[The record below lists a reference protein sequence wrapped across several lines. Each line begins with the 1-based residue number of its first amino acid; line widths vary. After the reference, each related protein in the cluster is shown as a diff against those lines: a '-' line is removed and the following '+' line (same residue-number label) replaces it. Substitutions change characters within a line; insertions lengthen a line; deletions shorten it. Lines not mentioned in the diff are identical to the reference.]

1 MDLEK
6 VCHHCLKPLVLYEIM
21 PAITFAIANQKGGVG
36 KTTTAVSLGH
46 ALALMGVPTLIV
58 DMDPQGNATS
68 CLGLE
73 KKPGF
78 GIYEPLLN
86 GTSLSSRVISSRRRN
101 LWIVPSELDL
111 AAAELELSSQSEY
124 LIKLR
129 SCLQSLKQNYGLQ
142 VILIDCPPTLGLLSM
157 NALCAADYLVV
168 TLQSEYLAM
177 EGLGQITGV
186 VEKLKKAGVNQALK
200 LGGIVMTM
208 YDARTRLSYEV
219 WQEVNHFYGG
229 QAFRTAIPRSARLSE
244 APSFGQTVFEYAP
257 ESSGSLAYRAFA
269 HEFAGRFLAAKK
281 VK

>member
-1 MDLEK
+1 MHA
-6 VCHHCLKPLVLYEIM
+6 V
-21 PAITFAIANQKGGVG
+21 TFAIANQKGGVG
-36 KTTTAVSLGH
+36 KTTTTVSLGH
-46 ALALMGVPTLIV
+46 ALSLMGVPTLIV

-73 KKPGF
+73 RMPGF

-86 GTSLSSRVISSRRRN
+86 GTDLASRVVSSGRSN

-111 AAAELELSSQSEY
+111 AAAELELSGQNEY

-129 SCLQSLKQNYGLQ
+129 ASLISLRQNYGLQ

-157 NALCAADYLVV
+157 NALCAADFLIV

-177 EGLGQITGV
+177 EGLGQITSV
-186 VEKLKKAGVNQALK
+186 VEKLKTAQVNPNLE

-208 YDARTRLSYEV
+208 YDSRTRLSYEV
-219 WQEVNHFYGG
+219 WQEVNKYYQGKVFP
-229 QAFRTAIPRSARLSE
+229 TAIPRNARLSE

-257 ESSGSLAYRAFA
+257 DSSGSLAYRAFGR
-269 HEFAGRFLAAKK
+269 EFANRFLSEK
-281 VK
+281 

>member
-1 MDLEK
+1 
-6 VCHHCLKPLVLYEIM
+6 M

-36 KTTTAVSLGH
+36 KTTTTVSLGH

-58 DMDPQGNATS
+58 DMDPQANATS
-68 CLGLE
+68 CMGLE

-78 GIYEPLLN
+78 GVYEPLLN
-86 GTSLSSRVISSRRRN
+86 GTDLASRVISSRRKN
-101 LWIVPSELDL
+101 LWLVPSELDL
-111 AAAELELSSQSEY
+111 AAAELELSGQDSY

-129 SCLQSLKQNYGLQ
+129 ASLKSLRDHYGLQ

-157 NALCAADYLVV
+157 NSLCAADYLVV

-177 EGLGQITGV
+177 EGLGQITSV
-186 VEKLKKAGVNQALK
+186 VEKLKDAGVNQELE

-208 YDARTRLSYEV
+208 YDSRTRLSYEV
-219 WQEVNHFYGG
+219 WQEVNKYYSGKV
-229 QAFRTAIPRSARLSE
+229 FRTAIPRNARLSE

-269 HEFAGRFLAAKK
+269 KEFAERFFAQ
-281 VK
+281 